1 MIDLF
6 KDKKSLIFINSKIE
20 FMSMKTT
27 DDFIALDDFE
37 IITEDELITYQS
49 ETNIMTHWQNDS
61 NMDIKKY
68 WSKYDLMI
76 EVSYE
81 KLRYDNLKD
90 LNKKFSPS
98 KKMIGLRLMTF
109 ETIDSKTKREYN
121 GVNDFKKI
129 EIITIKPKQTLQREI
144 ENETYDLKSLIKE
157 FKRGNKLDDLG
168 I

>member
-1 MIDLF
+1 
-6 KDKKSLIFINSKIE
+6 
-20 FMSMKTT
+20 MKTT

-90 LNKKFSPS
+90 LNKKFLPS

>member
-90 LNKKFSPS
+90 LNKKFLPS